1 MIGKELFI
9 GAEAEG
15 ERKGTLTLFIP
26 KGSMK
31 SCNFQNVLNKVNK
44 LHVKRFYFGAG
55 DETGITKS
63 ELDFINFLRLE
74 VPFAEILI
82 ECTLEDLKSGLI
94 KVIEN
99 RVDLILT
106 IKDADLLSS
115 VHYLKFVNNER
126 LYWHIIKSVHVTE
139 LNDEEYNND
148 FKIEAL

>member
-9 GAEAEG
+9 GTEAEG

-31 SCNFQNVLNKVNK
+31 SCNFQNILNIVNK

-74 VPFAEILI
+74 VPFAEILV
-82 ECTLEDLKSGLI
+82 ECTLDDLKSGLI
-94 KVIEN
+94 KVIAN
-99 RVDLILT
+99 SVDLILT
-106 IKDADLLSS
+106 IKDADLLLP
-115 VHYLKFVNNER
+115 VNYLKFVNNKR
-126 LYWHIIKSVHVTE
+126 LYWHTIDEIHVTE
-139 LNDEEYNND
+139 LNDEEYNKD
-148 FKIEAL
+148 FKIEKL